1 LKLIAEKL
9 NANPYMDYYRSC
21 VMNNF
26 TRIDQNKAVS
36 LENIALIRSISGL
49 KAESGFFL
57 THVAINAKSKQM
69 VDSVE

>member
-1 LKLIAEKL
+1 
-9 NANPYMDYYRSC
+9 
-21 VMNNF
+21 MNNF